1 MEGLL
6 SECCHIAASE
16 DQMIRPDV
24 LRRTRALL
32 TEASST
38 LTASTY
44 CIASLS

>member
-1 MEGLL
+1 MAAGASGLMEALL
-6 SECCHIAASE
+6 DECRRIAASQ

-38 LTASTY
+38 LA
-44 CIASLS
+44 A